1 MQTKLSD
8 SLSLSVYPADSTRG
22 AAGGPDRGGLQ
33 GDTTRPALRHTR
45 ATLDSDA
52 AAGIP
57 GEACSQRVNASFP
70 LTRSGGRSWDREAS
84 HAMEVC
90 SQRVGCE
97 QRVAHMHRQKSGLRS
112 FCRWGVANRGCELG
126 ALRPSPAGLK
136 AASVARSNSTVTQI
150 EAVPG
155 PSLLPG
161 RVHLTHLVRVRG
173 RARARL
179 RARIRVRVRALL
191 HLTTCQGIGPCVA
204 SRPAR
209 KVLPS

>member
-1 MQTKLSD
+1 MWRRKVHTCEKLAKNTSTKNLQNTCFPTLQYGTRYIGHVSWALHAKKLKAQRL
-8 SLSLSVYPADSTRG
+8 SLSLYPADSTRG
-22 AAGGPDRGGLQ
+22 ICSQRV
-33 GDTTRPALRHTR
+33 RHTR
-45 ATLDSDA
+45 ATLGSDA
-52 AAGIP
+52 AAGTP

-136 AASVARSNSTVTQI
+136 AASVW
-150 EAVPG
+150 
-155 PSLLPG
+155 
-161 RVHLTHLVRVRG
+161 LVK
-173 RARARL
+173 
-179 RARIRVRVRALL
+179 
-191 HLTTCQGIGPCVA
+191 
-204 SRPAR
+204 S
-209 KVLPS
+209 

>member
-1 MQTKLSD
+1 MAAKSKVHTCEKLAKNTSTKNLQNTCFPTLQYGTVHATSVMWSCVMGSPCKQSSATL
-8 SLSLSVYPADSTRG
+8 SLSLSLSLSLYPADSTRG
-22 AAGGPDRGGLQ
+22 ICSQRV
-33 GDTTRPALRHTR
+33 RHTR
-45 ATLDSDA
+45 ATLGSDA
-52 AAGIP
+52 AAGTP

-136 AASVARSNSTVTQI
+136 AASVW
-150 EAVPG
+150 
-155 PSLLPG
+155 
-161 RVHLTHLVRVRG
+161 LVK
-173 RARARL
+173 
-179 RARIRVRVRALL
+179 
-191 HLTTCQGIGPCVA
+191 
-204 SRPAR
+204 S
-209 KVLPS
+209 

>member
-1 MQTKLSD
+1 MGTGKRLAKNTSTKNLQKNVLSD
-8 SLSLSVYPADSTRG
+8 ATRYIGHVSWALHANKLKAQRLSLSLYPADSTRG
-22 AAGGPDRGGLQ
+22 ICSQRV
-33 GDTTRPALRHTR
+33 RHTR
-45 ATLDSDA
+45 ATLGSDA
-52 AAGIP
+52 AAGTP

-136 AASVARSNSTVTQI
+136 AASVW
-150 EAVPG
+150 
-155 PSLLPG
+155 
-161 RVHLTHLVRVRG
+161 LVK
-173 RARARL
+173 
-179 RARIRVRVRALL
+179 
-191 HLTTCQGIGPCVA
+191 
-204 SRPAR
+204 S
-209 KVLPS
+209 